1 MIRKL
6 LYIAAST
13 ALAFVMAA
21 GSASAGVYDPGNSFL
36 RFKIG
41 AITSIDIPATGG
53 SVTLTDDGSGGHIVT
68 ESGTPFKTVARTVP
82 SAAFTG
88 FPNLTALKL
97 TFTEQAGLFADGFST
112 PNSVGAGVLN
122 GIGGTSTNTGQ
133 AVLLAGGFT
142 VLIPLT
148 KVGAGPGSTTVA
160 PVLNNTLRLEVEAM
174 ATGGDQ
180 GTQNGIQITG
190 ISTNLLFVPTRGN
203 ILGVAFTL
211 NLTTVELIQ
220 AIEVTAGGVVV
231 EVNTVTINDG
241 GNTLLSASQAG
252 SITLVTPIRLDT
264 GNLSGKSPVK
274 AEKHF
279 AFVPEP
285 GTMLLLVSGALGL
298 VVIGRKKMRK

>member
-1 MIRKL
+1 MNRKL
-6 LYIAAST
+6 LCIAATT

-21 GSASAGVYDPGNSFL
+21 GSASAWVFDPGNSFL

-41 AITSIDIPATGG
+41 AITSIDIAASGG
-53 SVTLTDDGSGGHIVT
+53 TVTLTDDGFGGHILT
-68 ESGTPFKTVARTVP
+68 ESGTPFKTTSRTVP

-88 FPNLTALKL
+88 FPNLTSL
-97 TFTEQAGLFADGFST
+97 TVTFADIAGVFSDGFST
-112 PNSVGAGVLN
+112 PNSVGNGVMN
-122 GIGGTSTNTGQ
+122 GIGGTATNTGQ

-148 KVGAGPGSTTVA
+148 KIGAGPGSTTVA
-160 PVLNNTLRLEVEAM
+160 PVLNNTLRLEVEAF

-180 GTQNGIQITG
+180 GPLQGIQITG

-220 AIEVTAGGVVV
+220 AIEVTAGGFVV

-252 SITLVTPIRLDT
+252 SITLVSPVRLDT
-264 GNLSGKSPVK
+264 GNLAGKSPVK

-279 AFVPEP
+279 TFVPEP
-285 GTMLLLVSGALGL
+285 ETMLLLVSGAVGL
-298 VVIGRKKMRK
+298 VVAGRRRMRK